1 MSLARLLQAIWWRG
15 YYSDLWIKLC
25 LFCRSLQLMAFIK
38 FPVANCACR
47 TFPLADLGSLG
58 DL

>member
-1 MSLARLLQAIWWRG
+1 MSLASLLQAIWWRG

-38 FPVANCACR
+38 FPVANCACW
-47 TFPLADLGSLG
+47 TFPSADLGQPG
-58 DL
+58 